1 MLNAASPPAKWS
13 CKPHEG
19 AFWPP
24 AKTQAMLGR
33 LENTPAP
40 RSKKRKTGNLPE
52 IEVSQPKSTDP
63 LKPRRNRPRVFCGHI
78 FQALRRQ
85 TLHEGGA
92 QLAAFFAA
100 SVANIFVFENGLFPW
115 AVGVWVLSAALATT
129 WCRLI
134 KVGEID
140 SPSIY
145 LNGIPKDVQEKN
157 IWMDDVRRVSA
168 NQVLGFRGSS

>member
-1 MLNAASPPAKWS
+1 VAFAGGNSALLYCRYVPPKAR
-13 CKPHEG
+13 H
-19 AFWPP
+19 F
-24 AKTQAMLGR
+24 L
-33 LENTPAP
+33 L
-40 RSKKRKTGNLPE
+40 LP
-52 IEVSQPKSTDP
+52 
-63 LKPRRNRPRVFCGHI
+63 

>member
-52 IEVSQPKSTDP
+52 IEVSQPKLTDP

-78 FQALRRQ
+78 IKTIPP
-85 TLHEGGA
+85 TLAVTAFAPMPLPPSSQQLENWQYLKRYPATSSQSGA
-92 QLAAFFAA
+92 VQ
-100 SVANIFVFENGLFPW
+100 SE
-115 AVGVWVLSAALATT
+115 
-129 WCRLI
+129 
-134 KVGEID
+134 
-140 SPSIY
+140 
-145 LNGIPKDVQEKN
+145 PK
-157 IWMDDVRRVSA
+157 
-168 NQVLGFRGSS
+168 L

>member
-1 MLNAASPPAKWS
+1 
-13 CKPHEG
+13 
-19 AFWPP
+19 
-24 AKTQAMLGR
+24 
-33 LENTPAP
+33 
-40 RSKKRKTGNLPE
+40 
-52 IEVSQPKSTDP
+52 
-63 LKPRRNRPRVFCGHI
+63 
-78 FQALRRQ
+78 
-85 TLHEGGA
+85 
-92 QLAAFFAA
+92 
-100 SVANIFVFENGLFPW
+100 
-115 AVGVWVLSAALATT
+115 VLSAALATT